1 MGERPHRVKLSR
13 RDIETIRRALNYAI
27 GDRESF
33 SDAYSNKGPEAKE
46 ALADIVRFE
55 KLHIKLLG
63 RPSARACFAAMLDA
77 GASIAIHDITP
88 TNERNM

>member
-1 MGERPHRVKLSR
+1 MGERPHRVQLSR
-13 RDIETIRRALNYAI
+13 RDIETISRALNYAI

-33 SDAYSNKGPEAKE
+33 ADAYGRKGPEANA
-46 ALADIVRFE
+46 ALADIDRFE

-63 RPSARACFAAMLDA
+63 RPSARASFAAMIEA
-77 GASIAIHDITP
+77 ESSVFIQYITP